1 MKKILI
7 AGLILSI
14 TTLFIGCGNSIVKK
28 SIEQAITAI
37 DNKEYDKALLS
48 LEMALDE
55 DKENEEATKLYKIVG
70 SYQDANS
77 AMEDKNLE
85 EAKKALDSINDDYVN
100 YSIKDDIDELKK
112 EIENHY
118 KEIDEINNHLEEAEK
133 MFNDKKYGDCK
144 IYLLSNILGSEGEN
158 IEPNKYATD
167 EQNQKALDL
176 VGKCELSIAEEERLA
191 EEARLAEEERL
202 AEEARLAEEEN
213 RKKEEASKKEKVYS
227 KSEINNI
234 LGSLNKGSLY
244 SDSSEDEYINGEL
257 CYMGNIVWNN
267 GNRTRMFF
275 VGSKTLTIYNSM
287 GEAKGSIYEN
297 QNFDLEF

>member
-118 KEIDEINNHLEEAEK
+118 KEIDKINNHLEEAEK

-213 RKKEEASKKEKVYS
+213 RKKGRS
-227 KSEINNI
+227 
-234 LGSLNKGSLY
+234 
-244 SDSSEDEYINGEL
+244 
-257 CYMGNIVWNN
+257 
-267 GNRTRMFF
+267 F
-275 VGSKTLTIYNSM
+275 
-287 GEAKGSIYEN
+287 
-297 QNFDLEF
+297 

>member
-118 KEIDEINNHLEEAEK
+118 KEIDKINNHLEEAEK

-234 LGSLNKGSLY
+234 LGSLNKGSL
-244 SDSSEDEYINGEL
+244 
-257 CYMGNIVWNN
+257 
-267 GNRTRMFF
+267 
-275 VGSKTLTIYNSM
+275 
-287 GEAKGSIYEN
+287 
-297 QNFDLEF
+297 

>member
-70 SYQDANS
+70 SYQDANN

-85 EAKKALDSINDDYVN
+85 EAKKALDSINDDYIN

-118 KEIDEINNHLEEAEK
+118 KEIDKVNNHLEEAEK

-144 IYLLSNILGSEGEN
+144 IYLSSNILGSEGEN

-191 EEARLAEEERL
+191 EE
-202 AEEARLAEEEN
+202 N
-213 RKKEEASKKEKVYS
+213 RKKEEASKKEKIYS

-234 LGSLNKGSLY
+234 LSSLNKGSLY

>member
-1 MKKILI
+1 M
-7 AGLILSI
+7 
-14 TTLFIGCGNSIVKK
+14 
-28 SIEQAITAI
+28 
-37 DNKEYDKALLS
+37 
-48 LEMALDE
+48 
-55 DKENEEATKLYKIVG
+55 
-70 SYQDANS
+70 
-77 AMEDKNLE
+77 
-85 EAKKALDSINDDYVN
+85 
-100 YSIKDDIDELKK
+100 KK

-118 KEIDEINNHLEEAEK
+118 KEIDKINNHLEEAEK

>member
-100 YSIKDDIDELKK
+100 YSIKDDIDEC
-112 EIENHY
+112 
-118 KEIDEINNHLEEAEK
+118 A
-133 MFNDKKYGDCK
+133 GPPCSPSPARPDCP
-144 IYLLSNILGSEGEN
+144 GSS
-158 IEPNKYATD
+158 A
-167 EQNQKALDL
+167 
-176 VGKCELSIAEEERLA
+176 
-191 EEARLAEEERL
+191 
-202 AEEARLAEEEN
+202 
-213 RKKEEASKKEKVYS
+213 
-227 KSEINNI
+227 
-234 LGSLNKGSLY
+234 
-244 SDSSEDEYINGEL
+244 
-257 CYMGNIVWNN
+257 
-267 GNRTRMFF
+267 
-275 VGSKTLTIYNSM
+275 
-287 GEAKGSIYEN
+287 
-297 QNFDLEF
+297 

>member
-37 DNKEYDKALLS
+37 YNKEYDKALLS

-112 EIENHY
+112 EID
-118 KEIDEINNHLEEAEK
+118 KINNHLEEAEK

-176 VGKCELSIAEEERLA
+176 VGKCELSI
-191 EEARLAEEERL
+191 

>member
-118 KEIDEINNHLEEAEK
+118 KEIDKINNHLEEAEK

-202 AEEARLAEEEN
+202 AEEARLAGEEN
-213 RKKEEASKKEKVYS
+213 RKKLLKKKKY
-227 KSEINNI
+227 IR
-234 LGSLNKGSLY
+234 SLK
-244 SDSSEDEYINGEL
+244 
-257 CYMGNIVWNN
+257 
-267 GNRTRMFF
+267 
-275 VGSKTLTIYNSM
+275 
-287 GEAKGSIYEN
+287 
-297 QNFDLEF
+297 

>member
-118 KEIDEINNHLEEAEK
+118 KEIDKINNHLEEAEK

-234 LGSLNKGSLY
+234 FSL
-244 SDSSEDEYINGEL
+244 
-257 CYMGNIVWNN
+257 
-267 GNRTRMFF
+267 
-275 VGSKTLTIYNSM
+275 
-287 GEAKGSIYEN
+287 
-297 QNFDLEF
+297 

>member
-118 KEIDEINNHLEEAEK
+118 KEIDKINNHLEEAEK

-213 RKKEEASKKEKVYS
+213 RK
-227 KSEINNI
+227 
-234 LGSLNKGSLY
+234 
-244 SDSSEDEYINGEL
+244 
-257 CYMGNIVWNN
+257 
-267 GNRTRMFF
+267 
-275 VGSKTLTIYNSM
+275 
-287 GEAKGSIYEN
+287 SIFEV
-297 QNFDLEF
+297 